1 MPRRSE
7 PEYKPLLYTTTM
19 RNPGRLKYML
29 YVLNKFEGRI
39 LDDELATEI
48 CGETIRYG
56 LFRPTKRIPD
66 IVRNKWSTTA
76 KGEFS
81 DYALTDK
88 EVESVLNNNDSNK
101 WSDIRG
107 HKEAGFSK
115 GWPSRFATIFDLTKE
130 LGLAWYTPGEPIVI
144 STLAHHL
151 LKSIKV
157 EVDEAD
163 GFVSCEI
170 VHPEYEQ
177 QVFLQAFAKSQRR
190 NPFVRVLND
199 NVPLILLLQ
208 TIRKLNAD
216 PNQNGCGILRR
227 ELPLLIFWKD
237 NDADA
242 LYRRIARLRREHRYD
257 ASDEVII
264 DICIDEIMGGDFKEF
279 KPKSIM
285 DEYPDEFVRKM
296 RMTGL
301 FSLRGAGRFIDINK
315 NEDAT
320 VDYVLEHYSTY
331 SHYADEREYFDYMAE
346 LDGNLIQ
353 MSAQPAA
360 VSNSEK
366 LLDGWLAVYSWSIIK
381 NELSNLSTRK
391 NSSDNVLKLL
401 NAPSRLEFLTALAI
415 KSRMPDVRVVPNYC
429 CDDTGLPTSTA
440 GGNKGDIECYERQN
454 GVLVEVTMA
463 TGRTQTMME
472 VWPIERHLADFQRE
486 RKAQCIFVA
495 PSIFPDSMR
504 QIQFIASDSNGK
516 KIIRPYPI
524 SDFLKYLEHTS
535 ILFEYS
541 SDHRIIPF
549 GVTNNSS
556 LHMAAEDIYIYGSI
570 PIDLP
575 NIHKDDLVEEHLDLI
590 LMYAIGNAARD
601 RTEMSGK
608 IALGI
613 KESQLSV
620 EQISAYKSV
629 KYLLFHYWS
638 NPVAYELTGRPS
650 LVERTDI
657 PEGDLLRQETN
668 AEKFLLLDYT
678 PQKPVGL
685 GKCNI
690 LKTQRRGEIRYLPF
704 VTTFDSICDN

>member
-1 MPRRSE
+1 MARRNE

-56 LFRPTKRIPD
+56 LYRPIKKTPS
-66 IVRNKWSTTA
+66 VQQKWKTSDQ
-76 KGEFS
+76 GEFS
-81 DYALTDK
+81 EELLTDQ
-88 EVESVLNNNDSNK
+88 EVELMIRNNPQS
-101 WSDIRG
+101 

-130 LGLAWYTPGEPIVI
+130 LGLAWYTPGEHIVI
-144 STLAHHL
+144 SPLAHHL
-151 LKSIKV
+151 LKSIQ
-157 EVDEAD
+157 VDVNEAEN
-163 GFVSCEI
+163 FVSYEV

-216 PNQNGCGILRR
+216 PNQNGCGFLRR

-279 KPKSIM
+279 KPKSII

-315 NEDAT
+315 NENAT
-320 VDYVLEHYSTY
+320 VDYVLEHYSSY
-331 SHYADEREYFDYMAE
+331 SHFSDEREYFDYMAE
-346 LDGNLIQ
+346 LDSNLIQ

-391 NSSDNVLKLL
+391 SSSDNVLKLL

-415 KSRMPDVRVVPNYC
+415 KSKMPDVRVVPNYC

-472 VWPIERHLADFQRE
+472 VWPIERHLDDFQRE

-495 PSIFPDSMR
+495 PSIFSDSQR
-504 QIQFIASDSNGK
+504 QIEFVTFQSHGK
-516 KIIRPYPI
+516 KKIRAFAIDDLII
-524 SDFLKYLEHTS
+524 FLEHTPSLYDYSISQLEDSPKLADYADHLMTANGGIS
-535 ILFEYS
+535 ILSLSHSLQEEFGQEYAS
-541 SDHRIIPF
+541 MGVRQWHNVVRDYVERHTRRYDIPDDEE
-549 GVTNNSS
+549 VTWM
-556 LHMAAEDIYIYGSI
+556 MAAE
-570 PIDLP
+570 
-575 NIHKDDLVEEHLDLI
+575 
-590 LMYAIGNAARD
+590 
-601 RTEMSGK
+601 
-608 IALGI
+608 
-613 KESQLSV
+613 
-620 EQISAYKSV
+620 
-629 KYLLFHYWS
+629 
-638 NPVAYELTGRPS
+638 TGEFAPMMA
-650 LVERTDI
+650 TD
-657 PEGDLLRQETN
+657 G
-668 AEKFLLLDYT
+668 
-678 PQKPVGL
+678 
-685 GKCNI
+685 
-690 LKTQRRGEIRYLPF
+690 
-704 VTTFDSICDN
+704 